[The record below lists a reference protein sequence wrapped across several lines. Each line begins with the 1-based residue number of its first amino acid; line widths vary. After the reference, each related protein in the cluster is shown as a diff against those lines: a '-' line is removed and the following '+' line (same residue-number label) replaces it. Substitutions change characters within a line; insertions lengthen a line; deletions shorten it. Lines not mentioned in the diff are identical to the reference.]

1 MCNGMVLIEKINPST
16 HTHKK
21 KKNEKIK
28 IICLTLDSTFYTM

>member
-21 KKNEKIK
+21 NEKIK

>member
-16 HTHKK
+16 HTHT